1 MRKAG
6 LAGPPDMLQG
16 IGNHLHDAGAPTRL
30 VFCKDNMRLSKTI
43 ASTDDRAHRTCLLS
57 RVWECDCETCG

>member
-6 LAGPPDMLQG
+6 PDMLQG

-43 ASTDDRAHRTCLLS
+43 ASTDDRAITN
-57 RVWECDCETCG
+57 